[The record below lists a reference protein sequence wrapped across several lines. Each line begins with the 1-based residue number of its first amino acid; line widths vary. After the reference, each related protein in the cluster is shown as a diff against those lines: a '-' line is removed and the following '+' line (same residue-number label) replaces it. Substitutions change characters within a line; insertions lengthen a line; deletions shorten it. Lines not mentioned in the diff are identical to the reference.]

1 MKNILTRVLI
11 FSIIIAFLESCT
23 NDELIPYYG
32 TETNLPGKVVITGYS
47 ALNDSIQINVNG
59 KLIEI
64 GKEKDKK
71 TAFTKKIETEY
82 QFVYFGDKAKTFEI
96 TDKVTKKVLHSYNF
110 TAEKTI
116 DTISFFAKENIWIEN
131 ISAIKPGVL
140 SKTGNTG
147 YKFIFPTQNLYS
159 KSGYEGNLDGILR
172 KINGQ
177 TIGKVENINKD
188 QFSSFIEFPY
198 SSPPTILMELVK
210 HGTTESYV
218 PGKKV
223 IVVLTMSVN
232 KSKLIVLD
240 EKTDANGAFATV
252 DGNLNL
258 VDYFVFK

>member
-11 FSIIIAFLESCT
+11 FSIIIAFFESCT

-71 TAFTKKIETEY
+71 TAFSKKIETEY
-82 QFVYFGDKAKTFEI
+82 QFVYFGDKSKTFEI
-96 TDKVTKKVLHSYNF
+96 TDKATKKVLHSYNF
-110 TAEKTI
+110 TAKKTI

-177 TIGKVENINKD
+177 IIGVVENINK
-188 QFSSFIEFPY
+188 QKFSAFIEFTY
-198 SSPPTILMELVK
+198 SSPPTIIMELVK
-210 HGTTESYV
+210 HGTTESYI
-218 PGKKV
+218 PGQK
-223 IVVLTMSVN
+223 ITVLITTSIN

-240 EKTDANGAFATV
+240 EKKDANGAFAGI
-252 DGNLNL
+252 DGNVNL
-258 VDYFVFK
+258 VDYFVF

>member
-1 MKNILTRVLI
+1 MKNILTRVVI
-11 FSIIIAFLESCT
+11 FSIIIAFFESCA
-23 NDELIPYYG
+23 NDELTPLYG
-32 TETNLPGKVVITGYS
+32 NEIGQPGKVVITGYS
-47 ALNDSIQINVNG
+47 ALSDSIQINVNG
-59 KLIEI
+59 KLVAL
-64 GKEKDKK
+64 GKDKK
-71 TAFTKKIETEY
+71 TAFTKKIEKEY
-82 QFVYFGDKAKTFEI
+82 QFIYFGDQGRTFE
-96 TDKVTKKVLHSYNF
+96 VTNKETKQVLHTNNF
-110 TAEKTI
+110 TVERPI
-116 DTISFFAKENIWIEN
+116 DTLSFFAKENIWIEN
-131 ISAIKPGVL
+131 ISAIKLGVL

-177 TIGKVENINKD
+177 SIGKVENINKD
-188 QFSSFIEFPY
+188 QFSSFIEFSY

-240 EKTDANGAFATV
+240 EKQDANGAFATV